1 MGLVVEGAYSY
12 ATPCT
17 WHNIYIYKVRK
28 TRIINPL
35 ENRTLQVTIRWLSV
49 CRTSVGWGSAVCNNL
64 VARPTHFKG
73 LFPVTISIVG
83 LEPGPRPWRAENVV
97 GNQIVTSQVRGGE
110 SAVYNGTQCW
120 PGEVVTAVTH
130 IPLFSC
136 LHNNRTA
143 FVIFQGVIFF
153 HSNYALGKIGKH
165 EPITLLLLWMREYNI
180 WKIQI
185 PMAMELF
192 KVFIKHPYLTRG
204 NDQVMKRYTNSK
216 YLIHHLL

>member
-1 MGLVVEGAYSY
+1 MSSLAGG
-12 ATPCT
+12 
-17 WHNIYIYKVRK
+17 
-28 TRIINPL
+28 
-35 ENRTLQVTIRWLSV
+35 RWYVASQ
-49 CRTSVGWGSAVCNNL
+49 SVGRVWGGESAVCNNL

-120 PGEVVTAVTH
+120 PGDVLHEITRQTSPEVVTAVTH

-165 EPITLLLLWMREYNI
+165 EPIMLLLI
-180 WKIQI
+180 WIW
-185 PMAMELF
+185 E
-192 KVFIKHPYLTRG
+192 
-204 NDQVMKRYTNSK
+204 
-216 YLIHHLL
+216 

>member
-73 LFPVTISIVG
+73 LFPMTISIVG

-153 HSNYALGKIGKH
+153 HSNYALGKIWKH
-165 EPITLLLLWMREYNI
+165 EPITLLLLWMWE
-180 WKIQI
+180 
-185 PMAMELF
+185 
-192 KVFIKHPYLTRG
+192 
-204 NDQVMKRYTNSK
+204 
-216 YLIHHLL
+216 